1 MATFTPGKVY
11 VRRELHK
18 EHGGAWQ
25 NGIAPSADGPVIF
38 LFTGES
44 GERHGYRDGLQ
55 PDGTPMWLHHQKQ
68 AASKVLDAV
77 PKVKASEEDE
87 ALFERALRAEMFRF
101 QVNQIR
107 LVGEGGVL
115 RMTDVQRAEAVV
127 RLAREAIDLK
137 PGETLE
143 ALKDE

>member
-55 PDGTPMWLHHQKQ
+55 PDGTFWYTGEGQSGDMVFTRGNLAIRDAATRGKELH
-68 AASKVLDAV
+68 
-77 PKVKASEEDE
+77 
-87 ALFERALRAEMFRF
+87 LFES
-101 QVNQIR
+101 VD
-107 LVGEGGVL
+107 GGVHYVGPVAYL
-115 RMTDVQRAEAVV
+115 GHH
-127 RLAREAIDLK
+127 LALAPDTSR
-137 PGETLE
+137 G
-143 ALKDE
+143 